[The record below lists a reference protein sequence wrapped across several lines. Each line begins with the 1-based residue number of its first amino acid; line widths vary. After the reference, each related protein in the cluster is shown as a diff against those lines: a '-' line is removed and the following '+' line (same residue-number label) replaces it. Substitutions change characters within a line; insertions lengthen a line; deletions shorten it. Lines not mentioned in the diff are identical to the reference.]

1 MEIPRTRIN
10 EWELFV
16 PVVREHINTYANA
29 QYGDKGTDQ
38 LTAFTPADIKA
49 QLVRYTNRIGSG
61 VRGREE
67 ELRDCLKMAHYSC
80 ALYWKY
86 LKEQEDVLDA

>member
-1 MEIPRTRIN
+1 METPNTRLK
-10 EWELFV
+10 EWEAFSPLV
-16 PVVREHINTYANA
+16 LKHIEKYANA

-38 LTAFTPADIKA
+38 LTTFTPADIKA

-61 VRGREE
+61 VRGKEE
-67 ELRDCLKMAHYSC
+67 ELRDCLKMAHYAC

-86 LKEQEDVLDA
+86 LEEDGQQN